1 MASKNKVAKLKN
13 SYCLP
18 GMLKNKASGLKL
30 KRTAFYTSADRQELN
45 NEVEKILEDEYD
57 EEQQFDY
64 KVEKNECY
72 YIKDGDLPKEGQKV
86 LILFTLPD
94 KSKNDI
100 MIAKF
105 ENNDF
110 NLVDL
115 DAVITWKEIVFPTWQ
130 EIKIK

>member
-18 GMLKNKASGLKL
+18 GILKNKSSELKL

-45 NEVEKILEDEYD
+45 NEVKKILEDEYD

-72 YIKDGDLPKEGQKV
+72 YIKDGDLPKESQKV

-105 ENNDF
+105 KNNDF
-110 NLVDL
+110 NFVDL
-115 DAVITWKEIVFPTWQ
+115 DAVITWKEVVFPTWQ

>member
-13 SYCLP
+13 SYCVP
-18 GMLKNKASGLKL
+18 GMLKNKASELKL

-57 EEQQFDY
+57 EEQQFY
-64 KVEKNECY
+64 CEVGKNKCY
-72 YIKDGDLPKEGQKV
+72 YIKDGDLLKECQEV
-86 LILFTLPD
+86 LVLFTLPN

-110 NLVDL
+110 DFVDL
-115 DAVITWKEIVFPTWQ
+115 DAVIAWKEITFPELKQ
-130 EIKIK
+130 E

>member
-18 GMLKNKASGLKL
+18 GILKNKASELKL

-45 NEVEKILEDEYD
+45 NEVEKILEDEYY
-57 EEQQFDY
+57 EEQQLY
-64 KVEKNECY
+64 YEVGKNECH
-72 YIKDGDLPKEGQKV
+72 YIKDGDFPKEGQEV
-86 LILFTLPD
+86 LVLFTLPD
-94 KSKNDI
+94 KSKNDV

-110 NLVDL
+110 NFIDL
-115 DAVITWKEIVFPTWQ
+115 NAVIAWKEITFPT
-130 EIKIK
+130 